1 MLSPFGPVRTERLHG
16 RRPEEGDLDD
26 YVRIFTDPRID
37 EEIWPADL
45 RTADDAATVLRETIA
60 HWDRWGFGAWTAVE
74 RSSEAVVG
82 RVGLGHTTVNDHHEV
97 EVAWFIDP
105 GAWGNGYATELAEE
119 AMRAAFTT
127 LGLDSVVAYTTTVNQ
142 PSRAVMRKL
151 GMSFEADI
159 EHAGLPHVLYRIE
172 RVT

>member
-1 MLSPFGPVRTERLHG
+1 MLFSFGPVTTERLRG

-37 EEIWPADL
+37 EESWPADL
-45 RTADDAATVLRETIA
+45 RTAEDAQKVLRGFIE
-60 HWDRWGFGAWTAVE
+60 HWERWDFGPWTVIE
-74 RSSEAVVG
+74 RATDTAIG
-82 RVGLGHTTVNDHHEV
+82 YVGLEHTTVNDRPEV

-105 GAWGNGYATELAEE
+105 GAWGNGLATEMAEE

-127 LGLDSVVAYTTTVNQ
+127 LGLDSVVSYTTTGNEASQ
-142 PSRAVMRKL
+142 AVMRKL
-151 GMSFEADI
+151 GMTYEADI

-172 RVT
+172 RIA